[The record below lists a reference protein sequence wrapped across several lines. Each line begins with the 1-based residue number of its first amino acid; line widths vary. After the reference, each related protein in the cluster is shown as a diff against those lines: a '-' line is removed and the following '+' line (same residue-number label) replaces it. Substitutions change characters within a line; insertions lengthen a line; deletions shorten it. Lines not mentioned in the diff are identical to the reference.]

1 MNHMVYTVILL
12 LSAVRM
18 GTNAQNG
25 TASTNPP
32 TVESTNN
39 MTTGNTTN
47 NTATPTVNACD
58 TIEAGDVYFTY
69 VQANT
74 PNEVVLFTFEDIP
87 GEIKL
92 YLTDNAWTGTSFQVD
107 EGTLEVRGSLFGC
120 LDWTFQYCH
129 LLSWLS
135 SHNAPSTLLLSVKMI
150 VVDRTDRRHCARNE
164 LWIRTIGQYGP
175 GLGSH

>member
-1 MNHMVYTVILL
+1 MNHIVCTAILL
-12 LSAVRM
+12 LLAVPM
-18 GTNAQNG
+18 GTNAQND
-25 TASTNPP
+25 TASTTPP
-32 TVESTNN
+32 TVESTNIN
-39 MTTGNTTN
+39 TTSTSNTTTN

-107 EGTLEVRGSLFGC
+107 EGTLEVRGLFFDF
-120 LDWTFQYCH
+120 LDWNLQFCS
-129 LLSWLS
+129 LLVLLQLTQFTVNFPFVCE
-135 SHNAPSTLLLSVKMI
+135 NAC
-150 VVDRTDRRHCARNE
+150 R
-164 LWIRTIGQYGP
+164 
-175 GLGSH
+175 